1 MNKFVLFGNYTTEA
15 MRGFIAQPDQNRRV
29 AAEMIAEAVGA
40 ELLDFFLT
48 KGEHDFV
55 AVGQGTS
62 SQILA
67 IKMAT
72 MSSGALYN
80 LRVLEEVDLA
90 EPAALASKA
99 LANYKTPSS
108 LGAK

>member
-1 MNKFVLFGNYTTEA
+1 MNKFVLYGNYTTEA
-15 MRGFIAQPDQNRRV
+15 IRGFIAQPDQNRRV
-29 AAEMIAEAVGA
+29 AAEMIAEAV
-40 ELLDFFLT
+40 
-48 KGEHDFV
+48 GEHDFV

-72 MSSGALYN
+72 MSSGALCN
-80 LRVLEEVDLA
+80 LHVLEEVDLT
-90 EPAALASKA
+90 EPAELASKA